1 MDEEELLGVVIPT
14 TQAAFSD
21 LISKPRLSEKLL
33 KKPPFRFL
41 HDIISNVTANTGFG
55 EGLYEGD
62 ELNGKLIKG
71 KGPKIAYLNKTIFAV
86 GLALGRPCDVNPNKV
101 VAGKQPERTNS
112 FLQDL
117 AKAAKEH
124 ASESSELVERV
135 LAGETPGDS
144 GPRPMKQST
153 RETERKEEKEE
164 PLSRQ
169 PEPEPEPSSQQESKR
184 EPEPEPEHER
194 RRREREPEPDPEP
207 ERDRES
213 DRRDEEREKEFDRRE
228 MERETKDALD
238 SKESEQEAS
247 SSSKYSEPDP
257 TPTPTSSSSS
267 SGRGGAVDVS
277 SCNGDLDE
285 TAARISSVIS
295 KPKMQEKLLNKPPF
309 RFLHDII
316 MNISAATGYQSNLYF
331 GEELNSR
338 AIKGKGPKIAFLQK
352 ILDAVNSDIGFEC
365 DINLNKV
372 VAGKQPEKTRRFLEY
387 LVAVATGS
395 SGGSGGNDSGGGGR
409 GESHQASSARMSSSP
424 SRVNKREEKFEEKDS
439 RLDIDTKTGGAMEFE
454 AAKERP
460 RTQRLLR
467 PTTAR
472 RRPPTVRENVRK
484 VASVKDYDPDAEVG
498 NVMMEG
504 EKDSDSDDDE
514 EKKDGEDDDL
524 VFGSAFG
531 DVDDGGNKS
540 KLVREIEEE
549 EAKKRGE
556 MESKDGKGGRK
567 RKDGR
572 SKKSGIR
579 MGRVGKKANS
589 VTVVDVRKLRIG
601 IQKLCQ
607 STNPLGKCMDYVHED
622 MDAMKKELV
631 QWRNEYEKYTT
642 EVEEIE
648 RDQEEETQAL
658 QQELLDHEE
667 KIKVQIEKINRVKAQ
682 IARNDVRIEEL
693 LQMVVN

>member
-1 MDEEELLGVVIPT
+1 
-14 TQAAFSD
+14 
-21 LISKPRLSEKLL
+21 
-33 KKPPFRFL
+33 
-41 HDIISNVTANTGFG
+41 
-55 EGLYEGD
+55 
-62 ELNGKLIKG
+62 
-71 KGPKIAYLNKTIFAV
+71 
-86 GLALGRPCDVNPNKV
+86 
-101 VAGKQPERTNS
+101 
-112 FLQDL
+112 
-117 AKAAKEH
+117 
-124 ASESSELVERV
+124 
-135 LAGETPGDS
+135 
-144 GPRPMKQST
+144 
-153 RETERKEEKEE
+153 
-164 PLSRQ
+164 
-169 PEPEPEPSSQQESKR
+169 
-184 EPEPEPEHER
+184 
-194 RRREREPEPDPEP
+194 
-207 ERDRES
+207 
-213 DRRDEEREKEFDRRE
+213 

-257 TPTPTSSSSS
+257 TPTPTTSSSSSSSS